1 MKYIDLRS
9 DTVTRPTAE
18 MREAMAKAVVG
29 DDVFSDDPTMNE
41 LEDLVAKKLGK
52 EAGVFI
58 PSGTFSNQLSLFTHC
73 KQGQEV
79 IVDQFAHIV
88 QHESGAS
95 PIISGVQLFTLESDL
110 GIWDLNKLEKMI
122 KRRSISST
130 ETKLI
135 CIENAYNG
143 RALPLDYFEK
153 VKKIAD
159 KHQVSVHLDGARIFN
174 AALSLGVEVSDIAKY
189 ADTVS
194 VCLSKGLCAPVGSVL
209 VGPKAFIDQA
219 RMNRKIMGG
228 GMRQVG
234 ILAAAGKIAIEK
246 MTKRLHIDHENAA
259 FMESLLEEI
268 PGIVIDQRQ
277 RDINMVF
284 FDIEDD
290 RKFGLESY
298 LLDKG
303 VKILEYEDGFRF
315 VAHKDLS
322 QKDIEIAIGLVK
334 EFFQ

>member
-9 DTVTRPTAE
+9 DTVTRPTPE

-110 GIWDLNKLEKMI
+110 GIWDLTKLEKMI

-174 AALSLGVEVSDIAKY
+174 AALSLGVEVSEIAKY

>member
-9 DTVTRPTAE
+9 DTVTRPTPE

-153 VKKIAD
+153 VKEIAD

-174 AALSLGVEVSDIAKY
+174 TALSLGVEVSDIAKY